1 MCRPNLLKSSPSQR
15 KRLAMRGMAKE
26 SPMEASVQGPCFLL
40 EEPEEAICP
49 QLLKGH
55 TELGPG
61 KGSSGIG
68 GW

>member
-1 MCRPNLLKSSPSQR
+1 
-15 KRLAMRGMAKE
+15 
-26 SPMEASVQGPCFLL
+26 MEASVQGPCFLL